1 LIFSF
6 PVPYQMNVWLHKEV
20 NVKKLCLLLAILA
33 IASLLLTGCAEP
45 QPGIEEELTV
55 GQLLADPAKY
65 NDRLVTVQGFYF
77 HGFETIILSENL
89 EYSGYA
95 EGHLVPSG
103 GMVWVE
109 GGIPQVVYDE
119 LYVQSMMGPSE
130 RYGKVRMKGSFAAGG
145 QYGHLGS
152 HSYQISPVEVE
163 LLPWSPPDSD

>member
-1 LIFSF
+1 
-6 PVPYQMNVWLHKEV
+6 M
-20 NVKKLCLLLAILA
+20 KKLCLLLAILA

>member
-1 LIFSF
+1 
-6 PVPYQMNVWLHKEV
+6 MNVWLHKEV